1 VQESALSIGHF
12 GASDAFRAVLM
23 FLKNSDVKRGTAC
36 MHDAIKVLHDAPKPL
51 VPECGF
57 IEVLV
62 AISSELTA
70 SGQQENAALCYEAL
84 LGSDGLEAKPGLA
97 IWVLAEIC
105 RLQNLFQLCI
115 DRASCGDGQPEANA
129 MDPHAATE
137 PALARSVLCFE
148 RVIQFMHKS
157 QDLAQFFPSEEP
169 GAYANLIS
177 SVAWNLALGAGKR
190 EWYEL
195 SARFFM
201 AAHHFYEASTKI
213 SEPMSDSGVL
223 ELVSKAQAALMLA
236 TTARY
241 HEAQVAAPGTAVTSM
256 KSVQEMISAC
266 WAFSKSYGL
275 GTESLSAL
283 HKMQFSVSLS
293 LGLEESALLRIVA
306 HAVNDANVPARHFLE
321 MVAASGASVPVVSE
335 GLSCCLSRCKDWMAK
350 IRSQQKSTE
359 GQPSSLQDPGERA
372 DMLAT
377 AMECLRKIIRSAPT
391 HQIKMQLCSDVR
403 EFADA
408 TAPHFPTFEGNYWA
422 ATVRL
427 VRCVQQHHR
436 LLTPVGRKLLLFQC
450 WNYGVMA
457 LKYAKM
463 KDASEW
469 ADMTM
474 KFMPCKHPT
483 PSVTAA

>member
-1 VQESALSIGHF
+1 
-12 GASDAFRAVLM
+12 
-23 FLKNSDVKRGTAC
+23 
-36 MHDAIKVLHDAPKPL
+36 
-51 VPECGF
+51 
-57 IEVLV
+57 
-62 AISSELTA
+62 
-70 SGQQENAALCYEAL
+70 
-84 LGSDGLEAKPGLA
+84 
-97 IWVLAEIC
+97 
-105 RLQNLFQLCI
+105 
-115 DRASCGDGQPEANA
+115 
-129 MDPHAATE
+129 
-137 PALARSVLCFE
+137 
-148 RVIQFMHKS
+148 MHKS

-169 GAYANLIS
+169 WAYANLIS

-190 EWYEL
+190 EWFEL

-321 MVAASGASVPVVSE
+321 MVATSGASGPVVSE

-350 IRSQQKSTE
+350 IRSHPQQKSTE
-359 GQPSSLQDPGERA
+359 SQPSNLQDPGERA
-372 DMLAT
+372 DMCWLQPWSAFV
-377 AMECLRKIIRSAPT
+377 RSSEAPRLI
-391 HQIKMQLCSDVR
+391 IKMQLCSDVR
-403 EFADA
+403 EFSDA
-408 TAPHFPTFEGNYWA
+408 TAPHFPTIEGNYWA
-422 ATVRL
+422 ATVRS
-427 VRCVQQHHR
+427 VRCVQQLHR
-436 LLTPVGRKLLLFQC
+436 LLTPVGRKAGGLLLFSA
-450 WNYGVMA
+450 GTMA
-457 LKYAKM
+457 
-463 KDASEW
+463 SW
-469 ADMTM
+469 
-474 KFMPCKHPT
+474 H
-483 PSVTAA
+483 

>member
-1 VQESALSIGHF
+1 
-12 GASDAFRAVLM
+12 
-23 FLKNSDVKRGTAC
+23 
-36 MHDAIKVLHDAPKPL
+36 
-51 VPECGF
+51 
-57 IEVLV
+57 
-62 AISSELTA
+62 
-70 SGQQENAALCYEAL
+70 
-84 LGSDGLEAKPGLA
+84 
-97 IWVLAEIC
+97 
-105 RLQNLFQLCI
+105 
-115 DRASCGDGQPEANA
+115 
-129 MDPHAATE
+129 
-137 PALARSVLCFE
+137 
-148 RVIQFMHKS
+148 
-157 QDLAQFFPSEEP
+157 
-169 GAYANLIS
+169 
-177 SVAWNLALGAGKR
+177 
-190 EWYEL
+190 
-195 SARFFM
+195 
-201 AAHHFYEASTKI
+201 
-213 SEPMSDSGVL
+213 
-223 ELVSKAQAALMLA
+223 
-236 TTARY
+236 
-241 HEAQVAAPGTAVTSM
+241 
-256 KSVQEMISAC
+256 
-266 WAFSKSYGL
+266 
-275 GTESLSAL
+275 
-283 HKMQFSVSLS
+283 MQFSVSLS

-321 MVAASGASVPVVSE
+321 MVAASGASGPVVSE

-408 TAPHFPTFEGNYWA
+408 TAPHFPTIEGNYWA

-427 VRCVQQHHR
+427 VRCVQQPHR